1 MENTKMRR
9 ADRALSREA
18 AFEAIDRSTF
28 GTVSMCAPDGTP
40 YAVALNLVRDGG
52 KLYYHAAYEGLKGDL
67 LRQNPKVCVLFVDG
81 AEIDE
86 PGLTTHYASA
96 VVRGTARELTDL
108 EEKRAAPA
116 LRAFCAEH
124 PAGADRVHRN
134 RPGPH
139 GCLVHRHRIGH
150 RQAQHTER
158 ISMPERAADQAA
170 LFTSA
175 PETHAFYCIG
185 PSSASPE
192 VVVML
197 TAASPL
203 PAIYSLPLC
212 FTLKPHV
219 ISPET
224 VE

>member
-96 VVRGTARELTDL
+96 VVRGTARE
-108 EEKRAAPA
+108 R
-116 LRAFCAEH
+116 C
-124 PAGADRVHRN
+124 V
-134 RPGPH
+134 
-139 GCLVHRHRIGH
+139 
-150 RQAQHTER
+150 
-158 ISMPERAADQAA
+158 
-170 LFTSA
+170 
-175 PETHAFYCIG
+175 
-185 PSSASPE
+185 
-192 VVVML
+192 
-197 TAASPL
+197 
-203 PAIYSLPLC
+203 
-212 FTLKPHV
+212 
-219 ISPET
+219 
-224 VE
+224 

>member
-108 EEKRAAPA
+108 EEKRAA
-116 LRAFCAEH
+116 LR
-124 PAGADRVHRN
+124 
-134 RPGPH
+134 
-139 GCLVHRHRIGH
+139 
-150 RQAQHTER
+150 
-158 ISMPERAADQAA
+158 
-170 LFTSA
+170 
-175 PETHAFYCIG
+175 
-185 PSSASPE
+185 
-192 VVVML
+192 
-197 TAASPL
+197 
-203 PAIYSLPLC
+203 PLC
-212 FTLKPHV
+212 ARFAPS
-219 ISPET
+219 IPQEQIACIET
-224 VE
+224 GPAHTAVWCIDIESVTGKHNTPNA